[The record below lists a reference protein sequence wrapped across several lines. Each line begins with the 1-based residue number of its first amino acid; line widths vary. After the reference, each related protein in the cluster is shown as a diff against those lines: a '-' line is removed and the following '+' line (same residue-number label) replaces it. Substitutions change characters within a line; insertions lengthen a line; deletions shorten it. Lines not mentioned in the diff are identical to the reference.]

1 MLRLDYPSTHPS
13 IPLPFLPPVLPTPQ
27 ELLDL
32 SAGLCCGELVND
44 VQGRLAVGVPHR
56 CIDAAL
62 KTTRQEQE

>member
-1 MLRLDYPSTHPS
+1 MDYPSIHPS
-13 IPLPFLPPVLPTPQ
+13 FLPPVLPTPQ

-32 SAGLCCGELVND
+32 SAGLGCGELVND
-44 VQGRLAVGVPHR
+44 IQGRLAVCVPHR